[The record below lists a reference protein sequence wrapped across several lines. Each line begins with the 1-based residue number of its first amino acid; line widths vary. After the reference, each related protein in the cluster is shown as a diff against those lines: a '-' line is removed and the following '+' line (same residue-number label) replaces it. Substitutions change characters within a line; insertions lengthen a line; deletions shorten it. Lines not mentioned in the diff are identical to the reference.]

1 MIVLQLAKHFLTC
14 LNIIVWH
21 IKDMSCYSKGEE
33 KGVKSQEKKKMQC
46 VSALYTDVNEPS
58 LEIIQM

>member
-1 MIVLQLAKHFLTC
+1 
-14 LNIIVWH
+14 
-21 IKDMSCYSKGEE
+21 MSCYSKGEE